1 MTPGTTRLRL
11 TAAVVTVLTIT
22 AGAAFTAAP
31 AGAAPVTGTVS
42 AAPAADPRPGY
53 VLGANVDV
61 VSWGR
66 SGFLGST
73 SRSLYPE
80 GVETVYRWYRADG
93 TSTFLARSVEGEQT
107 MTGDLGGSDI
117 VAKKSYVSGSTRI
130 ELRDMAAPAGTAP
143 VVFDLTARG
152 SGYTYLATAGFGI
165 LVEVGPTNGPKELR
179 LLTKSGATVSERK
192 VTGVP
197 ATFGSAVGGVTG
209 TPDAAVLSYYP
220 VREGGKT
227 GVVVVD
233 LTAGA
238 VTRTYDPLPY
248 GTDGY
253 RRATAS
259 STKLAVWRGADLV
272 VTDRATGTDT
282 SVPVGRATAP
292 ALVGLLGDWVAYGT
306 RTGPYAHQDGP
317 LQQFTA
323 RSLADGRTVGLLDS
337 ATGEVVRA
345 PDGTLL
351 VEGRTAAKGEG
362 VYRIAPG
369 ADGTPV
375 AELVFATGESAP
387 LAVLSTDFAPVL
399 DLDAARYGQLGMEW
413 SLSHGAFSYT
423 LEMIHKRT
431 GEKFVHT
438 GRDDVYTY
446 GRLAFSWDAAAA
458 GATTGSATRG
468 NPYNGDYTWNLTV
481 TPDNG
486 VGPDVHATGEVRIVR
501 KPKMHDFDDNGSP
514 DVLFRDELGYLGGID
529 TRYDTESRRVESTGR
544 TQSFGGGWNGYKL
557 ISAVG
562 DIAGTTAPDVV
573 GRDTAGVLW
582 LHQGTGDTRNPLAD
596 RVRIGAGWNI
606 YTQLTGGSD
615 VTGDGR
621 ADVLATDTAG
631 VMWLYKGTGKPTA
644 PLANRVKVGAGWN
657 IYNQITAV
665 GDIGGAPAGDF
676 VARDKAGVLWL
687 YLGRGNGTFTTRAR
701 LGAGWNEYSRLVGVG
716 DATGDGR
723 ADLYA
728 YGPNHSSYV
737 YAGSGS
743 PSMPFARRTPTDLL
757 IFGSTSGDPYV
768 THVT

>member
-11 TAAVVTVLTIT
+11 TAAVVTVLAIT

-93 TSTFLARSVEGEQT
+93 TSTFLERSVEGEQT

-117 VAKKSYVSGSTRI
+117 VTKKSYVSGSTLI

-152 SGYTYLATAGFGI
+152 SGYTYLATASFGI

-197 ATFGSAVGGVTG
+197 ATFGSAVGGVAG

-238 VTRTYDPLPY
+238 VTRAYAPLPSGPDEY
-248 GTDGY
+248 Q
-253 RRATAS
+253 RATAS

-282 SVPVGRATAP
+282 SITVGRPTAP

-369 ADGTPV
+369 ADGTPA

-423 LEMIHKRT
+423 LEMVHRQT
-431 GEKFVHT
+431 GERFVHT
-438 GRDDVYTY
+438 GRNDPYSY
-446 GRLAFSWDAAAA
+446 GKLAFSWDAASAPY
-458 GATTGSATRG
+458 GSNTAKD
-468 NPYNGDYTWNLTV
+468 PFNGDYTWNLTV
-481 TPDNG
+481 KPDNG
-486 VGPDVHATGEVRIVR
+486 VGPDVHATGEVKVVR
-501 KPKMHDFDDNGSP
+501 KPTMHDFNDNGSP
-514 DVLFRDELGYLGGID
+514 DVLFRDSLGYLRATDTTYD
-529 TRYDTESRRVESTGR
+529 TRTGKVVPTR
-544 TQSFGGGWNGYKL
+544 THETMGWGWNGYKL
-557 ISAVG
+557 IESVG
-562 DIAGTTAPDVV
+562 DIAGTNAPDVV
-573 GRDTAGVLW
+573 GRDAAGVLW
-582 LHQGTGDTRNPLAD
+582 LHPGTGSETNAPTP

-606 YTQLTGGSD
+606 YNRLAGGSD

-631 VMWLYKGTGKPTA
+631 VMWLYKGTGKATA
-644 PLANRVKVGAGWN
+644 PLADRVRLGAGWN
-657 IYNQITAV
+657 IYDQITAV
-665 GDIGGAPAGDF
+665 GDIAGAPAGDF

-687 YLGRGNGTFTTRAR
+687 YLGKGNGTFATRSR
-701 LGAGWNEYSRLVGVG
+701 IGAGWNQYSRLVGIG

-728 YGPNHSSYV
+728 YGPYNTSYV
-737 YAGSGS
+737 YAGTGS
-743 PSMPFARRTPTDLL
+743 WSSPVAGRRPTDLL
-757 IFGSTSGDPYV
+757 LNTEAPV
-768 THVT
+768 NHVT